1 MLILGIDVVS
11 GQILNYRCSG
21 VNPVTTDTL
30 VSMTPEYL

>member
-1 MLILGIDVVS
+1 MPGIDAAS
-11 GQILNYRCSG
+11 GQTFNYRCSG